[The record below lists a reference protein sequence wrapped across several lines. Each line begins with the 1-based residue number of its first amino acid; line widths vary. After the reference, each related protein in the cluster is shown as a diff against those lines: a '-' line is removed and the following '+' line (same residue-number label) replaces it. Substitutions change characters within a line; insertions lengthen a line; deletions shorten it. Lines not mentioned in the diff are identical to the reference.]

1 MNDGFVNDGPG
12 PIHSPG
18 VGGAAL
24 SGTEAQTL
32 LRELTDAS
40 PNAIIAYDR
49 EERLI
54 FFNPA
59 YLFLFSRMAAV
70 TRIGAGLEEMLRHGI
85 AQGQFPDAGT
95 KPETQ
100 WAWLARHLAEHR
112 EPGPSRELALPEGRW
127 VQLRERR
134 SASGH
139 LVCIHSDITRL
150 KTAEESAR
158 RQAEED
164 PLTGLCNRAVLFRKL
179 AGLQLGQRGRD
190 PRTACLILFDLDH
203 FKVTND
209 SLGRSAGDALLRE
222 IGQRGLSLLRGGDT
236 FARLGGDEFA
246 ILLHGIGTAA
256 QALSFMGRLRAR
268 LEQPLAHDGAI
279 VTPSLSIG
287 ASLFPE
293 DAEDAET
300 LFRCADTAL
309 YQAKRQGRH
318 CHSFFDRSIAEMLER
333 KARLADQLRRA
344 IAEDDIQV
352 AFQPQASTRDRQHR
366 GFEALARWS
375 GAGQPVPPS
384 EFIPVAEEMG
394 LIAPLGRLV
403 LRRALGAMREFLRLG
418 LEPGRVAV
426 NVATAQLLSA
436 DFPREVRQEL
446 EAHGLGAEHLE
457 IELTETSLL
466 DRSTDRIVQVLREF
480 NAMGVTIAL
489 DDFGTGY
496 ASLSHLTQFPVHRLK
511 IDRRFVRD
519 IEESG
524 SPSPIARTVIG
535 LAHGLGLEAVA
546 EGVETEAQ
554 LAYLDEH
561 GCDLVQGYL
570 IGQPLGFEQA
580 VAYLRRAGALK
591 ELAGY

>member
-1 MNDGFVNDGPG
+1 MNDGFVHDGATAAS
-12 PIHSPG
+12 SP
-18 VGGAAL
+18 
-24 SGTEAQTL
+24 EAQAL

-49 EERLI
+49 DERVI

-59 YLFLFSRMAAV
+59 YPALFPRMAAV
-70 TRIGAGLEEMLRHGI
+70 TRIGASLEEMLRHGI

-100 WAWLARHLAEHR
+100 MAWLAQHLAEHR
-112 EPGPSRELALPEGRW
+112 QPGPSRELALPEGRW

-139 LVCIHSDITRL
+139 LVCIRSDITRL
-150 KTAEESAR
+150 KTVEENAR
-158 RQAEED
+158 RQSEED
-164 PLTGLCNRAVLFRKL
+164 PLTGLGNRAVLFRKL
-179 AGLQLGQRGRD
+179 AELQLGQRGRD
-190 PRTACLILFDLDH
+190 PRTACLLLFDLDH
-203 FKVTND
+203 FKATND
-209 SLGRSAGDALLRE
+209 SLGRPAGDALLSE
-222 IGQRGLSLLRGGDT
+222 ISQRGRKLLRGGDT

-246 ILLHGIGTAA
+246 ILLHGIGTPS

-268 LEQPLAHDGAI
+268 LEQPLAYGTATI
-279 VTPSLSIG
+279 TPSLSIG

-293 DAEDAET
+293 DAEDAEV

-318 CHSFFDRSIAEMLER
+318 CHSFFDRSIAEMLDR
-333 KARLADQLRRA
+333 KARLAEQLRRA
-344 IAEDDIQV
+344 IAEEDIKV
-352 AFQPQASTRDRQHR
+352 ALQPQLRTRDRRHR

-375 GAGQPVPPS
+375 GAAQPVPPS

-403 LRRALGAMREFLRLG
+403 LRRALSAMREFLRLG

-426 NVATAQLLSA
+426 NVATAQLLSD
-436 DFPREVRQEL
+436 DFVREVREEL
-446 EAHGLGAEHLE
+446 AAHGLGAEHLE
-457 IELTETSLL
+457 IELTETTLL
-466 DRSTDRIVQVLREF
+466 DRSAERIVQVMREF
-480 NAMGVTIAL
+480 NAMGVSIAL

-519 IEESG
+519 IVESG

-554 LAYLDEH
+554 MAYLDEL

-580 VAYLRRAGALK
+580 VAYLRHAQAVPEFAGD
-591 ELAGY
+591 

>member
-1 MNDGFVNDGPG
+1 MNDGFVQD
-12 PIHSPG
+12 
-18 VGGAAL
+18 GAAAA
-24 SGTEAQTL
+24 SSPEAQAL

-49 EERLI
+49 DERVI

-59 YLFLFSRMAAV
+59 YSALFPRMAAV
-70 TRIGAGLEEMLRHGI
+70 TRIGASLEEMLRHGI

-100 WAWLARHLAEHR
+100 MAWLAQHLAEHR
-112 EPGPSRELALPEGRW
+112 QPGPSRELALPEGRW

-139 LVCIHSDITRL
+139 LVCIRSDITRL
-150 KTAEESAR
+150 KTAEENAR
-158 RQAEED
+158 RQSEED
-164 PLTGLCNRAVLFRKL
+164 ALTGLCNRAALFRRL
-179 AGLQLGQRGRD
+179 AGLRRGQRGRD
-190 PRTACLILFDLDH
+190 PRTACLLLFDLDH
-203 FKVTND
+203 FKATND
-209 SLGRSAGDALLRE
+209 SLGHPAGDALLCE
-222 IGQRGLSLLRGGDT
+222 IGRRGRGLLRGGDT

-246 ILLHGIGTAA
+246 ILLHGIGTPA

-268 LEQPLAHDGAI
+268 LEQPLAYGTATI
-279 VTPSLSIG
+279 TPSLSIG
-287 ASLFPE
+287 VSLFPE
-293 DAEDAET
+293 DAEDAEA

-309 YQAKRQGRH
+309 YQAKREGRH
-318 CHSFFDRSIAEMLER
+318 CHSFFDRSIAEMLDR

-344 IAEDDIQV
+344 IAEEDIEV
-352 AFQPQASTRDRQHR
+352 ALQPQLRTKDRRHR

-375 GAGQPVPPS
+375 KAAQPVPPS

-394 LIAPLGRLV
+394 LIVPLGRLV
-403 LRRALGAMREFLRLG
+403 LRRALSAMREFLRLG

-426 NVATAQLLSA
+426 NVATAQLLSD
-436 DFPREVRQEL
+436 DFAREVREEL
-446 EAHGLGAEHLE
+446 AAHGLGAEHLE
-457 IELTETSLL
+457 IELTETTLL
-466 DRSTDRIVQVLREF
+466 DRSAERIVQVLREF
-480 NAMGVTIAL
+480 NAMGVSIAL

-496 ASLSHLTQFPVHRLK
+496 ASLSHLTQFPVNRLK

-519 IEESG
+519 IVASG

-554 LAYLDEH
+554 MAYLDEL

-570 IGQPLGFEQA
+570 TGQPLGFEQA
-580 VAYLRRAGALK
+580 VAYLRLAQAVPEFAGD
-591 ELAGY
+591 